1 MYAQIFTILNAH
13 EGYRDA
19 VGLDEFDMVKFYRAD
34 RVPQGTARPY
44 STMSLVSRVEDQNKE
59 ERGMYRVSIQIDHFG
74 NEFSM
79 VEVIDSQCFLALNR
93 YSGTVEGMEIL
104 SIRGSGAMDG
114 FNRDQEADYLTSEFT
129 ILINPN

>member
-1 MYAQIFTILNAH
+1 MYTQIFTILNDH
-13 EGYRDA
+13 EGYRNA

-34 RVPQGTARPY
+34 RVPQGTVRPY
-44 STMSLVSRVEDQNKE
+44 STMSLVSRVEDQNKD

-74 NEFSM
+74 SEFAM
-79 VEVIDSQCFLALNR
+79 VEVIEAQCLVALNR
-93 YSGTVEGMEIL
+93 YSGTVEGVEIR